1 MHVRL
6 YVQANIYISLAIC
19 TEEDFFLPMYA
30 CYLERFALS
39 FSQPFLAR
47 WYVLRTH
54 IITACEWRN
63 ARQITAYHNANA
75 KGKETILGSL
85 AECVRRVIDFVEMC

>member
-6 YVQANIYISLAIC
+6 YVQANIYISQVIC
-19 TEEDFFLPMYA
+19 AEEDFFANVCWLFVTF
-30 CYLERFALS
+30 CNVV
-39 FSQPFLAR
+39 SQPFLAR

-63 ARQITAYHNANA
+63 ARQITAYRNVNA
-75 KGKETILGSL
+75 KGKETILGSW
-85 AECVRRVIDFVEMC
+85 